1 MVLKNMIDVNGVD
14 EELEDEIRD
23 ECTKYGTVTDVSFS
37 RKLPKLIPH
46 FQVVIAKVTN
56 LEEVRIFV
64 RFADPTQVESAIK
77 VFDGRYFDGRTVKAE
92 IYDQIL
98 FDHDDFAG

>member
-1 MVLKNMIDVNGVD
+1 VK
-14 EELEDEIRD
+14 
-23 ECTKYGTVTDVSFS
+23 
-37 RKLPKLIPH
+37 
-46 FQVVIAKVTN
+46 N

-64 RFADPTQVESAIK
+64 RFADPTQAESAIK